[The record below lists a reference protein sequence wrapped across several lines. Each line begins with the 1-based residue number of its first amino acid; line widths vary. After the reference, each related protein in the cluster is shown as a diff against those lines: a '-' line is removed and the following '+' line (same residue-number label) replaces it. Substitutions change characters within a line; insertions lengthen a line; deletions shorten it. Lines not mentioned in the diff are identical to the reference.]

1 MYSYC
6 KDLGGVDMVIV
17 DYIQLMPLEQP
28 EKSRE
33 ENLRATG
40 KLLKILALE
49 LDCPVVVLSQLSR
62 DIEHTKE
69 SRPTIKSLGKVS
81 SLDTQ
86 SDIVLLLYREE
97 YYKED
102 TDMKNTMEVLV
113 AKNRGGDTGGVLLS
127 WDRECMGLRDYA

>member
-40 KLLKILALE
+40 KLLKIFSLE

-62 DIEHTKE
+62 DVEYTKE
-69 SRPTIKSLGKVS
+69 HRPSLKHLGKVS

-113 AKNRGGDTGGVLLS
+113 PRNRGGDTGGFLLS
-127 WDRECMGLRDYA
+127 WDRECMGLKDYA